1 MSQPAAGGAGPDNRP
16 RGVTRPWQLV
26 AGYRG
31 RRRCAIALF
40 TQSIALWSREMESP
54 FICSG
59 AVFLRADDELVV
71 LVPGIPTRC
80 LPWKSECLIRTEL
93 EMQKVRRYS
102 TT

>member
-1 MSQPAAGGAGPDNRP
+1 
-16 RGVTRPWQLV
+16 
-26 AGYRG
+26 
-31 RRRCAIALF
+31 
-40 TQSIALWSREMESP
+40 MESP

-59 AVFLRADDELVV
+59 AVFLQADDELVV